1 MGPEDIFKCEYE
13 QVMAESRE
21 HLKVCD
27 ALVALEVTALGVGIP
42 VGFTNFYVLPALAV
56 LTIILSLRYLDHVTE
71 MYRIAAYVSV
81 ELRSKLIDVVSNQ
94 DILRWERFLRQLRPG
109 QYSYTFTSGTPPQ
122 TQTHTLP
129 TEKWSEL
136 KPGLSY
142 TFILFGLAP
151 PLLCL
156 TFCVLLPKTCLGWT
170 TVGVVGLIGLVGSAY
185 GALRWKYSLSWAEEI
200 NRMILAAG

>member
-1 MGPEDIFKCEYE
+1 VGPEDIFKSEYE

-27 ALVALEVTALGVGIP
+27 TLVALEVTALGVGIP
-42 VGFTNFYVLPALAV
+42 IGLTHFYVLPALAI

-81 ELRSKLIDVVSNQ
+81 ELRTKLISVVSNQ
-94 DILRWERFLRQLRPG
+94 DILRWERFLRVLRPG
-109 QYSYTFTSGTPPQ
+109 QYSYTFTSDTPPQ
-122 TQTHTLP
+122 TQTPTVP

-151 PLLCL
+151 PLLFL
-156 TFCVLLPKTCLGWT
+156 AFCILLPKTCLSWV
-170 TVGVVGLIGLVGSAY
+170 TVGIVGIIGLVGSVY
-185 GALRWKYSLSWAEEI
+185 GALRWKYSLDWAEEI
-200 NRMILAAG
+200 NTMIVAAG